1 MRRTADVTILGGLP
15 VTVSFV
21 VQRAEPDVGI
31 MSDYPEDVYVER
43 VKGKKI
49 GDTFARALGKRIDE
63 TKGEYDRLCETLMEY
78 IA

>member
-1 MRRTADVTILGGLP
+1 MRHEQDVTILGGLP

-21 VQRAEPDVGI
+21 IQRAEPDVGI

-49 GDTFARALGKRIDE
+49 SRNFSKTLAERIDD
-63 TKGEYDRLCETLMEY
+63 TKGEYDRLCETLMENL
-78 IA
+78 